1 MIDKLI
7 SEGKYEEALNLLKD
21 KTDSENLYKRAT
33 CLYYLERYD
42 ELISFCDLYLE
53 NAGTHYYDLLL
64 IEVDC
69 LTKLNNIDKALD
81 LLREELKMPWI
92 PMEYQD
98 KIEASYDSLLKI
110 QNMKEVKESPL
121 NRLSDE
127 DLYAL
132 LDKKSEYL
140 LDKEINKDFDI
151 NLSVECLNIMSKRN
165 IRNFLSNI
173 QLFLENPNKVN
184 DLKVI
189 LFELLKDQ
197 GVDHV
202 FKYCNGRGVY
212 FINPI
217 SSPDLFKNADI
228 DAIINLILDTFNPK
242 DMSILEYIKRLLVAY
257 LVMVYPEPI
266 LKDEHRYVAAALYA
280 VAHKD
285 NNIELDLN
293 EISEKLN
300 LNGNLFNK
308 YYQKVLNVEIY

>member
-1 MIDKLI
+1 MIENLI
-7 SEGKYEEALNLLKD
+7 KEGKYEEALSLLKD
-21 KTDSENLYKRAT
+21 KNDEKSIYSRAT

-53 NAGTHYYDLLL
+53 NAGSHYYDLLL

-81 LLREELKMPWI
+81 LLKEELRMPWI
-92 PMEYQD
+92 PMEYED
-98 KIEASYDSLLKI
+98 KIQSSYDALLKVK
-110 QNMKEVKESPL
+110 NLKEVNESPL
-121 NRLSDE
+121 NRLSDD

-140 LDKEINKDFDI
+140 LDKEVNKDFDI
-151 NLSVECLNIMSKRN
+151 NLSVECLNVMSKRN
-165 IRNFLSNI
+165 IRNFINNI
-173 QLFLENPNKVN
+173 QLFLENQNKVN

-189 LFELLKDQ
+189 LIELLKDQ
-197 GVDHV
+197 HVDHM
-202 FKYCNGRGVY
+202 FKYVNGRGVY

-217 SSPDLFKNADI
+217 NSPDLFKNADL
-228 DAIINLILDTFNPK
+228 DAIINIVLDTFNLK
-242 DMSILEYIKRLLVAY
+242 DMSLLEYIKRLLVAY

-266 LKDEHRYVAAALYA
+266 LKDEHRYIAGALYA

-293 EISEKLN
+293 EISEKLS